1 MERELSWPQEE
12 EEEEEEAMSPRWPL
26 SGSEVGRGN
35 AVCGTEQVRDEG
47 LQPPAPARLRG
58 RSSGPSVLP

>member
-1 MERELSWPQEE
+1 MERELFWMQEE
-12 EEEEEEAMSPRWPL
+12 EEEEEEAMSPRWSL
-26 SGSEVGRGN
+26 SGNEVERGN
-35 AVCGTEQVRDEG
+35 AGCGTEQVRDEG